1 MAFFSSNLGTF
12 VTFPK
17 FKILIRTLTS
27 AQWKSWDVGSK
38 IQFRKKS
45 FVRAR
50 LAMELANGLEICLM
64 TSTPNLARGNAATIL
79 RRFSFKNWKIL
90 RFCLL
95 SSQLLRKYLS
105 QFCAMKFQAFF
116 CKISSTYFWILIYFD
131 GKYFWHFYCYFR
143 PFFKIWNWILK

>member
-105 QFCAMKFQAFF
+105 QFCATKFQAY
-116 CKISSTYFWILIYFD
+116 YFHENSLRNFR
-131 GKYFWHFYCYFR
+131 FWFMFMVNI
-143 PFFKIWNWILK
+143 FEIFNVIFSLF

>member
-105 QFCAMKFQAFF
+105 QFCATKFQAFF
-116 CKISSTYFWILIYFD
+116 VKYLQHIFRFWLILMV
-131 GKYFWHFYCYFR
+131 
-143 PFFKIWNWILK
+143 NILDIFIVIFVLFLFEIEF